1 MDYTGMLQLDFCIP
15 PMANTSL
22 QLRDYRQDYL
32 WRPTILA
39 LATDNIG
46 GDRYDLTKWSR
57 EERAEHAFDKKDPLA
72 EFTDEQIEAGD
83 FDLP

>member
-1 MDYTGMLQLDFCIP
+1 MDCIGMYFHGSERGLAD
-15 PMANTSL
+15 MAG

-39 LATDNIG
+39 LPTDNIG
-46 GDRYDLTKWSR
+46 GDRYDLTTWSR
-57 EERAEHAFDKKDPLA
+57 EDRAEHAFDKKDPLA

-83 FDLP
+83 FELP